1 MPPLAERSL
10 EQLTRRL
17 RRLAISEGRLQ
28 TMALEFFSRPSPA
41 SVEAARTWAQ
51 RGRQMTLDR
60 RPHIVRQADADGHVG
75 AELAQVLDEVVRE
88 GVVVIDDQ

>member
-51 RGRQMTLDR
+51 RGRQMTR
-60 RPHIVRQADADGHVG
+60 RSHLLT
-75 AELAQVLDEVVRE
+75 LARIEHQRE
-88 GVVVIDDQ
+88 IQRRSTASAARV